1 MGRRILVLGCSGE
14 IGSRISER
22 FLASGHEVYG
32 IRGSRICRI
41 QNNNHKCLQMDLLDP
56 GLDLDLS
63 RIKPSIL
70 IHSAWI
76 TKPGVFWNSPQNF
89 EWVEASKRIVSEFKS
104 IGGEYVVVTSSCAE
118 YSWQGNT
125 PLSELS
131 LTDPS
136 SEYGLAKLAFLNWL
150 QLNIPSYLWVRI
162 FFQFGLQEVYGR
174 LIPSM
179 IDEMLAGN
187 QYLIRS
193 GHDVRDFVYI
203 KDVVKVLENLVL
215 KQINGIVNIGT
226 GEGMT
231 VEKVGRIIAKA
242 IGREDL
248 LQFKIPSQTKSI
260 VVSDSEKLLSL
271 FGNFNWTNFEQAIME
286 TINSRLELSKR
297 K

>member
-41 QNNNHKCLQMDLLDP
+41 QNTNHKCLQMDLLDP
-56 GLDLDLS
+56 DLDLDLS
-63 RIKPSIL
+63 GIKPSIL

-89 EWVEASKRIVSEFKS
+89 EWVKASKSIVSEFKS
-104 IGGEYVVVTSSCAE
+104 VGGKYVVVTSSCAE

-136 SEYGLAKLAFLNWL
+136 SEYGRAKLEFLNWL
-150 QLNIPSYLWVRI
+150 QLNITSYLWVRI

-226 GEGMT
+226 GESMT

-248 LQFKIPSQTKSI
+248 LQFKIPSQTESI

-271 FGNFNWTNFEQAIME
+271 VGNFNWTNFEQAIME